1 MLALQR
7 KLVKKFQNLP
17 DLCSGTIRDFIDKQ
31 SSASQKSWY
40 EKRIHIFLS
49 SWNQLRTSLA
59 TYEVNV
65 PEDYCSV
72 DLDEGSE
79 LQVLVPRRQGPGLC
93 ATALLSYLVSLHNQL
108 VSAAGKHTGE
118 DSSYMVSLAEVSELH
133 VIQYE
138 VDRDLLP
145 LVLANCQ
152 YSVERGRETM
162 SEYDLPKIQ
171 QQILTR
177 FLQGKPCITL
187 TGIPTLVRRQDRN
200 YENIFKDIREKVAQ
214 EPLTSLSSS
223 ALVTELQSL
232 SDVCESL
239 EALEVTLGFLSM
251 TGEDENMPLEKYL
264 EEKLQMGSHTAPH
277 ILKILGR
284 CCLKHCVALW
294 QLLTS
299 LKSEHMLRLKRDP
312 FSGIPAEYQH
322 ALGEEEKNLLT
333 GFLSKCSVDTWLLE
347 MHEFLMLKL
356 KSQRASDTFR
366 PDWSLKETLASYMER
381 KNLDVPLDVEEAFP
395 DQVQL
400 SQLVETWKFTVT
412 HKQQR

>member
-1 MLALQR
+1 MYGDPRVFLSSLPQQSVLHSSAVWSCREKGSLLSLTHIVEQNDGKENFPLLWRFLQKEAEFRLVRFLPDMLALQR

-108 VSAAGKHTGE
+108 
-118 DSSYMVSLAEVSELH
+118 
-133 VIQYE
+133 
-138 VDRDLLP
+138 
-145 LVLANCQ
+145 
-152 YSVERGRETM
+152 
-162 SEYDLPKIQ
+162 
-171 QQILTR
+171 
-177 FLQGKPCITL
+177 
-187 TGIPTLVRRQDRN
+187 GIPTLVSRQDRN

-223 ALVTELQSL
+223 ALVTELPSL

-239 EALEVTLGFLSM
+239 AAVEVTLGFLSM

-277 ILKILGR
+277 ILKTLGR

-333 GFLSKCSVDTWLLE
+333 AFLSKSSVDTWVLE
-347 MHEFLMLKL
+347 MHEFLLLKL

-366 PDWSLKETLASYMER
+366 PDWSLKDTLASYMER

-395 DQVQL
+395 DQIQL
-400 SQLVETWKFTVT
+400 SQLVETWKLTVT